1 MVNKSMIPH
10 IERPK
15 FKPSIPEY
23 MVDKIEN
30 DESRFVIE
38 QLSVIKQQNAW
49 QADKVAEIYDYTRKI
64 NGKVIELEEFRQ
76 FILNEKEKAEEV
88 TAIVT
93 EKDRKNRKLSVIL
106 SISFALFFYPI
117 YISFFNGVGP
127 DGVVN
132 GLLNYFVTTGG
143 IK

>member
-1 MVNKSMIPH
+1 MVNRSTIPH
-10 IERPK
+10 IENPK

-30 DESRFVIE
+30 DETRFVIE

-49 QADKVAEIYDYTRKI
+49 QALKVAEIYDYTRKI

-76 FILNEKEKAEEV
+76 FILNE
-88 TAIVT
+88 
-93 EKDRKNRKLSVIL
+93 
-106 SISFALFFYPI
+106 

-132 GLLNYFVTTGG
+132 GLLNYFVSSG